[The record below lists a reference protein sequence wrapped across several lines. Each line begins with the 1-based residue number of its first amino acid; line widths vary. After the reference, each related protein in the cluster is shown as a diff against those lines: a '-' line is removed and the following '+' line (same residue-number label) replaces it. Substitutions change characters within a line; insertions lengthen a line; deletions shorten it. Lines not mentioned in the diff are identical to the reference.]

1 MWRAG
6 GRWRRSRRYSPRS
19 RRARMATRLD
29 LTNAELTPVPQ
40 VTTHSTMGTE
50 GKFE

>member
-6 GRWRRSRRYSPRS
+6 GRWRRPRRYSPRS
-19 RRARMATRLD
+19 PRACMDTRLH
-29 LTNAELTPVPQ
+29 LTNAEFTPVPQ